1 MATGIEPAEVS
12 MDAGLIKILT
22 IVRYT
27 MLTHLNVH
35 DLLMAAYRLTQQRL
49 LPTYRRDLLYQEAI
63 TG

>member
-12 MDAGLIKILT
+12 MDTGLIKILT

-27 MLTHLNVH
+27 MLTQLNIH
-35 DLLMAAYRLTQQRL
+35 DPLMAAYRLTQQRL

>member
-1 MATGIEPAEVS
+1 